1 MIISYQLL
9 IFQNYSSLRHWHTR
23 LVSSWVSLTSWGE
36 GASLALVGNPSI
48 DGATIKMLYGVDV
61 LDWPALHPI
70 FPNGLVKIESGFIV
84 RSVET
89 FSDLTCHLEDT
100 GIGFWLHYVCH
111 QRVRRPNLDVA
122 TKRFLHQQVKIPR

>member
-1 MIISYQLL
+1 MNYLLIVYVIIIYLFINVYYYILWFIYSLLMIISYQLL

-70 FPNGLVKIESGFIV
+70 FS
-84 RSVET
+84 
-89 FSDLTCHLEDT
+89 
-100 GIGFWLHYVCH
+100 
-111 QRVRRPNLDVA
+111 
-122 TKRFLHQQVKIPR
+122 

>member
-1 MIISYQLL
+1 M
-9 IFQNYSSLRHWHTR
+9 
-23 LVSSWVSLTSWGE
+23 GE

-61 LDWPALHPI
+61 LDFRI
-70 FPNGLVKIESGFIV
+70 GLVKIEFGFIV

-111 QRVRRPNLDVA
+111 QTVRIPNLDVA
-122 TKRFLHQQVKIPR
+122 TKRFLHQQVKILG